1 MWRMGM
7 PRVAFGR
14 SSHVRPWLPLYSR
27 FYSKMAAVEPSTADT
42 VCPNLY
48 NLYSVVELY
57 SYTAVI
63 QYTSSTPPLPPSV
76 VIATGVCRVLY
87 SVRSRIGMHRT
98 VSRSGVILRAAVLW
112 AFLARA

>member
-1 MWRMGM
+1 MEHYQQ
-7 PRVAFGR
+7 PFQALHVAYGEAQ
-14 SSHVRPWLPLYSR
+14 SGYGEAHLTLSLAPSLYSK

-63 QYTSSTPPLPPSV
+63 QYTSSTAPL
-76 VIATGVCRVLY
+76 R
-87 SVRSRIGMHRT
+87 
-98 VSRSGVILRAAVLW
+98 LW
-112 AFLARA
+112 APMLKGPL